1 MKSVARHF
9 AVRLIFFC
17 CVSLDNSLFAENIG
31 TLLNNLRTYVII
43 ITSGHGT
50 DAERP
55 ARKTKNKY
63 K

>member
-9 AVRLIFFC
+9 AMRLIFC

-31 TLLNNLRTYVII
+31 TLLNNLPTYVII